1 MNKDFT
7 AWCKWRSFFKYF
19 VFFSYLEMHLCSG
32 ALEWSEEPVYD
43 VHYDK
48 ISIDEQEALMSVCTL
63 IQTLSCPPEHIR
75 ISIS

>member
-1 MNKDFT
+1 MK
-7 AWCKWRSFFKYF
+7 KLFKYF

-48 ISIDEQEALMSVCTL
+48 ISIDEQRSIDECL
-63 IQTLSCPPEHIR
+63 HIDTDPQLPTWTH
-75 ISIS
+75 